1 MRRETLTDADRAA
14 SAVAERLLR
23 AGSRLRRATAG
34 ADPRDDRADARTGRD
49 QGEQDHRDH
58 TGLRDPTDPP
68 DPPASADR
76 RDHPDATDATDPTD
90 HDAGSG
96 HRARGPRAAAV
107 SRDTYAPTRVRYP
120 HARGVLLELYREAR
134 ERRGDPVAAW
144 AELTGDPD
152 KRRRYQSA
160 RGKGGLVRIGWD
172 EALEIAA
179 AAHVHALQRYGPD
192 RIAGFSPAPTLAMA
206 SHAVG
211 ARFMALLGAPMLSS
225 QDWQAELP
233 IAAPQMFGDRA
244 DGPEPGD
251 WWDAAHLTLLGSDA
265 PAGVTPAPS
274 PEGRRRDQRVVVLSS
289 DHSEAAR
296 IADEWLRPHPGTD
309 GAVAMAMGQVVLR
322 EFFVER
328 QVPYFVDYVSRFTD
342 LPFLVDLRQL
352 DGSPD
357 RYAPGRF
364 VTAADADLGVDLGE
378 PRPAAGLRLG
388 QHADAAARRWMPV
401 VFDEE
406 TGRPAVPNGT
416 LGDRWSSGGEG
427 RWNLDLDGLR
437 PTLTF
442 HPGPFAAGVPVGET
456 AEVVLPRFEEPGGVV
471 RRGVPVRRLGD
482 RLVTTV
488 FDLLLAQYGVARPG
502 LPGRWPHGYEDASAP
517 GTPAWQEAITSVPA
531 AAVVRTAREFA
542 GTAERTRGRCM
553 MVMGAGS
560 NRWFHAD
567 TSCRAFLTL
576 LLLTGC
582 QGVRGGGWAHHA
594 GQRKVRPFAGWQ
606 QLASA
611 ADWVRPPRQMAGTPY
626 WYLHTDQWRYERYG
640 ADALASPT
648 GRGLFAGRH
657 TADLVAQSMRLGWMP
672 SYPTFGENPLDLGR
686 RIHRSGQPA
695 AEWVAEQLAAGKLR
709 FACEDPDAPENWPRV
724 LTVWRTDLF
733 GPSATGHEFFLRH
746 LLGADD
752 NARAEEAA
760 PRQRP
765 ADVTWHARAPRGKL
779 DLLLAL
785 DVHLTPT
792 AMLADLVLPAATAA
806 ERHDLASADAEPYV
820 RAVEPAIDPPWQ
832 TRTEFAIF
840 HGLARAV
847 SELAAGRLENT
858 HDLVATA
865 LRHDTPGEAAQPGG
879 TVPDWRVGAPP
890 GPSGPGGGAAAAVP
904 GRNLPHVSLVER
916 DYTTLADRLA
926 TFGPLAEIAGM
937 TVKGV
942 RVDPSPESAW
952 LAAHCG
958 TAAGGSAAGR
968 PLLDTD
974 VKLCEAIL
982 ALSGT
987 TNGRL
992 AAEGFRQLTER
1003 CGPGS
1008 GLTELGAADADRR
1021 VAFADVR
1028 ARPSRAG
1035 TSFEWSG
1042 KETLDHGYTPF
1053 TIHTE
1058 HGKPWH
1064 TLTGRQHLYLDH
1076 DWIAELGEQLPV
1088 YRPPLNLAALG
1099 EATLAAPGKGRE
1111 VNVRYLTPHATWAA
1125 HSEHQESLV
1134 AQTLARGGPVIWLS
1148 VPDAAAIG
1156 VADQDWTEAVSAGGV
1171 VVARAMVSHRMP
1183 IGTVYVHQV
1192 RDRPA
1197 RAPLPDPHPA
1207 AQARRHAQPVPA
1219 ARRAAASPEVAN
1231 RLLVKPSHLVGG
1243 YGQLSFAPN
1252 YYGPTGNQRDPVTV
1266 VRRCSAQEAPR

>member
-23 AGSRLRRATAG
+23 AGSRLRRATED
-34 ADPRDDRADARTGRD
+34 ADPRDDREDDRSGRD
-49 QGEQDHRDH
+49 HH
-58 TGLRDPTDPP
+58 TGPAGPIGPTDPTDPTG
-68 DPPASADR
+68 
-76 RDHPDATDATDPTD
+76 HTDPE
-90 HDAGSG
+90 
-96 HRARGPRAAAV
+96 HRDKREDDGGDGPPRRERGPRAAAHFRHPY
-107 SRDTYAPTRVRYP
+107 SPTRVRYP

-144 AELTGDPD
+144 AEITGDPD

-179 AAHVHALQRYGPD
+179 AAHVHALRAYGPD
-192 RIAGFSPAPTLAMA
+192 RIAGFSPAPATSMA

-211 ARFMALLGAPMLSS
+211 ARFMALLGAPMLSFY
-225 QDWQAELP
+225 DWQADLP

-244 DGPEPGD
+244 DGREAGD
-251 WWDAAHLTLLGSDA
+251 WWDAAYLMLWGSDVPLSRATDTPPGPEIPRALGGPGGA
-265 PAGVTPAPS
+265 PMGGAPGWTA
-274 PEGRRRDQRVVVLSS
+274 EARHRDQRVVVLSP
-289 DHSEAAR
+289 DHAEAAR
-296 IADEWLRPHPGTD
+296 MADEWLRPHPGTD
-309 GAVAMAMGQVVLR
+309 GAVAMAMGQVVFR

-328 QVPYFVDYVSRFTD
+328 QVPYFVDYVTRFTD

-364 VTAADADLGVDLGE
+364 VTAADLDLGVE
-378 PRPAAGLRLG
+378 PGDPHPEAGRRLG

-401 VFDEE
+401 VFDAL
-406 TGRPAVPNGT
+406 TDRPAVPNGT

-427 RWNLDLDGLR
+427 RWNLDLGELS
-437 PTLTF
+437 PLLTF
-442 HPGPFAAGVPVGET
+442 HPGPVGPGVPVGET
-456 AEVVLPRFEEPGGVV
+456 AEVVLPRFEEQGGVV

-488 FDLLLAQYGVARPG
+488 FDLLLAQYGVGRPG

-553 MVMGAGS
+553 LVMGAGM

-576 LLLTGC
+576 LLITGC
-582 QGVRGGGWAHHA
+582 QGVHGGGWAHHV
-594 GQRKVRPFAGWQ
+594 GQQKVRPFAGWQ
-606 QLASA
+606 QLSSA
-611 ADWVRPPRQMAGTPY
+611 ADWVRPPRQMAATPY
-626 WYLHTDQWRYERYG
+626 WYLHTDQWRYERYS

-648 GRGLFAGRH
+648 SRGLFAGRH

-695 AEWVAEQLAAGKLR
+695 AEWVAGQLAAGKLR

-733 GPSATGHEFFLRH
+733 GSPAKGHEFVLRH

-760 PRQRP
+760 QRQRP
-765 ADVTWHARAPRGKL
+765 ADVAWRAEAPRGKL

-792 AMLADLVLPAATAA
+792 AMLADLVLPAATAG
-806 ERHDLASADAEPYV
+806 EKHDLASTNADPYV
-820 RAVEPAIDPPWQ
+820 HALEPVIDPPWQ
-832 TRTEFAIF
+832 TRTEFATF

-847 SELAAGRLENT
+847 SALSAGRLEAV

-865 LRHDTPGEAAQPGG
+865 LRHDTPGETAQPGG
-879 TVPDWRVGAPP
+879 TVPDWRDGRT
-890 GPSGPGGGAAAAVP
+890 AAVP
-904 GRNLPHVSLVER
+904 GRNLPQFTLVER
-916 DYTTLADRLA
+916 DYTALADRLA
-926 TFGPLAEIAGM
+926 AFGPLAEIAGL

-942 RVDPSPESAW
+942 RVDPSPEAGW

-968 PLLDTD
+968 PLLDTET
-974 VKLCEAIL
+974 KLCEAIL

-992 AAEGFRQLTER
+992 AAEGFRRLAQR
-1003 CGPGS
+1003 CGPDAR
-1008 GLTELGAADADRR
+1008 LAELGALDADRR
-1021 VAFADVR
+1021 VVLTDTR
-1028 ARPSRAG
+1028 ASPVQVG

-1042 KETLDHGYTPF
+1042 KETQDRGYAPF
-1053 TIHTE
+1053 TINTE

-1064 TLTGRQHLYLDH
+1064 TLTGRQHCYLDH

-1111 VNVRYLTPHATWAA
+1111 VAVRYLTPHATWAT

-1156 VADQDWTEAVSAGGV
+1156 VADDDWMEAVSAGSV
-1171 VVARAMVSHRMP
+1171 VVARAMVSHRIP
-1183 IGTVYVHQV
+1183 LGTVYMHQV
-1192 RDRPA
+1192 RERPA
-1197 RAPLPDPHPA
+1197 RAPLPDPV
-1207 AQARRHAQPVPA
+1207 PVPA
-1219 ARRAAASPEVAN
+1219 ARRAAAPEAAAN

-1266 VRRCSAQEAPR
+1266 IRRRSAQEAAR